1 MLYYRVLLAGRIVRG
16 INLVDKAKGG
26 EREGEPD
33 LRETAKMSKDCMQLC
48 TRGAKLAKNVAA
60 ISKKTER

>member
-1 MLYYRVLLAGRIVRG
+1 MRG

-26 EREGEPD
+26 EGGGEPD
-33 LRETAKMSKDCMQLC
+33 LRETAKMSKDCMQFC
-48 TRGAKLAKNVAA
+48 ARGAKLAKNVAA